1 MTIGEFG
8 MLLALIGQIPYMW
21 LIVRGTVRPS
31 RSSWF
36 IWALILALAI
46 LGYRSSG
53 ADDSIWFLVGD
64 FIATFSIFL
73 LSLWR
78 GVGGWN
84 RIDTTCLTLAGLSL
98 LLWQASSVPL
108 FALWGALI
116 ADAIALVPTVIKSLR
131 DPASESSS
139 AYVFSGLAA
148 LCGILAVA
156 QWNLTLLFYPAYLFL
171 ANMFIAVVVW
181 VGQYQVRNH
190 NLKKAEGSAK

>member
-1 MTIGEFG
+1 MTLGELG
-8 MLLALIGQIPYMW
+8 MLLVIVGSMPYMFQ
-21 LIVRGTVRPS
+21 IVHGNVRPS

-36 IWALILALAI
+36 IWTFILGLAL

-64 FIATFSIFL
+64 FIATFVTFL

-78 GVGGWN
+78 GVGGWT
-84 RIDTTCLTLAGLSL
+84 RIDISCLVLAGLSL
-98 LLWQASSVPL
+98 LLWQVSGIPL

-116 ADAIALVPTVIKSLR
+116 ADAIAIMPTIIKSLQ
-131 DPASESSS
+131 DPHSEAAS

-148 LCGILAVA
+148 FCGFLAVA

-171 ANMFIAVVVW
+171 ANLSVALVVAV
-181 VGQYQVRNH
+181 GKYQVSRLH
-190 NLKKAEGSAK
+190 GVEVKGVI